1 MKAPGG
7 PGSRTKDEPN
17 GVGGCRQCVPKSR
30 PRRAVCCCS
39 WAPTFQVC
47 LDVSLALPNQAPSC
61 PPAAGGGRGPA
72 AELPHSLTPTPP
84 PPPVGSAAVSKGA
97 WLGLARGSLQHP
109 LAWHG
114 QEDVSPVVWPGR
126 TLAQNA
132 AGCGRRRGPGQA
144 ASAPGERPGYPS
156 HTLPLLGLRVCGKLA
171 LDSLGWRRGGVSIPQ
186 VLPRWTDFRAPLQVG
201 PHTYAGADG

>member
-84 PPPVGSAAVSKGA
+84 PAPCGFSCCLQGGLAGSCPRQSSAPA
-97 WLGLARGSLQHP
+97 GLARAGGCVSCG
-109 LAWHG
+109 LAWENTRPECSRG
-114 QEDVSPVVWPGR
+114 WKAPGAWPGCLCSR
-126 TLAQNA
+126 GA
-132 AGCGRRRGPGQA
+132 ARVPQPHSAPPWVESLWQISPGQFGVEARRGVHSPGPATMDRFQGP
-144 ASAPGERPGYPS
+144 SPGGS
-156 HTLPLLGLRVCGKLA
+156 
-171 LDSLGWRRGGVSIPQ
+171 
-186 VLPRWTDFRAPLQVG
+186 
-201 PHTYAGADG
+201 PHLCWC